1 MAQSATVTG
10 RGGSAGGHS
19 MRTWTSG
26 RFGAPPMRRSASSS
40 PHSSTRTRNDSTRL
54 SESIK
59 KSAGPTSPASPSENL
74 VPARPVSSRHAEVGD
89 HPPVA
94 PTRGPMREELRAIVR
109 AAPRRARDLRQ
120 AEPLRLAGEQ
130 VAQVD
135 VPRGGLGGEVRAE
148 LRQDFRTYFIALATN
163 ANPAMHYNTRC
174 RRARLLLEELHAA
187 LQDATGRAP
196 PPGVQQ
202 RHDPLLGDHEID
214 RNAIGDRD
222 GEQHAATAGGVAVHA
237 VQDEPAV
244 VRL

>member
-26 RFGAPPMRRSASSS
+26 RFGVPPMRRSASSS
-40 PHSSTRTRNDSTRL
+40 PDSSTRARNDSTRL

-59 KSAGPTSPASPSENL
+59 KSAGPTSPASPNENL

-130 VAQVD
+130 
-135 VPRGGLGGEVRAE
+135 
-148 LRQDFRTYFIALATN
+148 
-163 ANPAMHYNTRC
+163 
-174 RRARLLLEELHAA
+174 
-187 LQDATGRAP
+187 
-196 PPGVQQ
+196 
-202 RHDPLLGDHEID
+202 
-214 RNAIGDRD
+214 
-222 GEQHAATAGGVAVHA
+222 HAATARGVAVHA
-237 VQDEPAV
+237 VQDKPTV
-244 VRL
+244 VRLAMPADRTAVHLVAEDDGAERRAECGPERAPARHHLAHAFLAPEAEGEAPPESRLPAA